1 MISSLNVILLFK
13 FSPLINL
20 ILKLFSINNVA
31 SSVILYFCLFE
42 RLYKSLN
49 LNACG
54 VWVKIALFR
63 FKLKSWFFTL
73 YLIESLEF
81 ASGGNTQFF
90 GELQEP
96 TQSCGV
102 LSDSHGGLGGF

>member
-20 ILKLFSINNVA
+20 TFKLFSINNVA
-31 SSVILYFCLFE
+31 SSVILFFCLFE

-54 VWVKIALFR
+54 VCVKIKLFR
-63 FKLKSWFFTL
+63 FKLKSCFFIL
-73 YLIESLEF
+73 YLIESFEF
-81 ASGGNTQFF
+81 IKGIAALFF
-90 GELQEP
+90 
-96 TQSCGV
+96 
-102 LSDSHGGLGGF
+102 FKRFK